1 MVVGSSSSLNKLIC
15 QIFISKRLVS
25 KIEGAGD
32 RELFVLHQ
40 LLCFIRAC
48 ILSPIHL
55 SRRGNGFRARTNAI
69 TNSKSWSPSASSVS
83 LSLSLCHIS
92 IRPRRENATY
102 VWLKLYSDRGAT
114 LWWTDDRRHVPLDSW
129 IARYRCSTKR
139 RSHGR
144 ANNRRHRVYA
154 CALSSNPAGDR
165 GTMRDPSYILTF
177 WQMAGGSRAL
187 YFQTLVRRGGT
198 RCVLETVS
206 AFARKTDASHS
217 FMEGLRKRGERK
229 FYRDEYAC
237 TFY

>member
-1 MVVGSSSSLNKLIC
+1 MFGIENRGGGGPRVVRIAPIVVLYS
-15 QIFISKRLVS
+15 RLY
-25 KIEGAGD
+25 
-32 RELFVLHQ
+32 
-40 LLCFIRAC
+40 
-48 ILSPIHL
+48 
-55 SRRGNGFRARTNAI
+55 
-69 TNSKSWSPSASSVS
+69 S
-83 LSLSLCHIS
+83 LSYPLIASRQWLPRADKRDYQQQILKPKCFFRFSLTLSLCHIS

-154 CALSSNPAGDR
+154 CALSSDPAGDR

>member
-1 MVVGSSSSLNKLIC
+1 MFGIENRGGRGPRVVRIAPIVVLYSRLYSLSYPLIASPQWLPRADKRDYQQ
-15 QIFISKRLVS
+15 QILKP
-25 KIEGAGD
+25 K
-32 RELFVLHQ
+32 
-40 LLCFIRAC
+40 CF
-48 ILSPIHL
+48 
-55 SRRGNGFRARTNAI
+55 FRFSLT
-69 TNSKSWSPSASSVS
+69 
-83 LSLSLCHIS
+83 LSLSYFHSSTARKRHLRLTETI
-92 IRPRRENATY
+92 
-102 VWLKLYSDRGAT
+102 YSDRGAT

-154 CALSSNPAGDR
+154 CALSSDPAGDR

>member
-1 MVVGSSSSLNKLIC
+1 MASARG
-15 QIFISKRLVS
+15 QTRLPTTNP
-25 KIEGAGD
+25 EAQ
-32 RELFVLHQ
+32 VL
-40 LLCFIRAC
+40 LPF
-48 ILSPIHL
+48 LSH
-55 SRRGNGFRARTNAI
+55 
-69 TNSKSWSPSASSVS
+69 S
-83 LSLSLCHIS
+83 LSLSYFHSSTARKRHLRLTETI
-92 IRPRRENATY
+92 
-102 VWLKLYSDRGAT
+102 YSDRGAT

-154 CALSSNPAGDR
+154 CALSSDPAGDR